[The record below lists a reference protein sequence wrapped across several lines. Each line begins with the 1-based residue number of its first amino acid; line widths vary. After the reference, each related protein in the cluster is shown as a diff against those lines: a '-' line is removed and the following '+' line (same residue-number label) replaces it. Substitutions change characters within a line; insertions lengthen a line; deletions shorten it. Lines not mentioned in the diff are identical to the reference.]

1 MRRCESL
8 AYAFEI
14 AGAFRG
20 FGGTVT
26 LLFDTIKFKNGLWGL
41 WDFDSIGPFLF

>member
-1 MRRCESL
+1 MEYQPVCRCESL

-20 FGGTVT
+20 FGGTAT

-41 WDFDSIGPFLF
+41 MGF

>member
-1 MRRCESL
+1 MHRCESL

-20 FGGTVT
+20 LCGVFGGTAVS
-26 LLFDTIKFKNGLWGL
+26 FYTIGF
-41 WDFDSIGPFLF
+41 